1 MKIGL
6 LGGTFNPIH
15 RCHLQIAAYTRDQLG
30 LDRIIFIPTGDPP
43 HKSSHGLAPSHHR
56 LEMVKLAIAGE
67 PSFDVSDVEIRRPV
81 KSYSIDT
88 VREFSK
94 QLGSGAELYFLIG
107 LDAFLELGTWKDAAA
122 LLRTC
127 HFVVLARPG
136 SSFLSLADMPL
147 LPKTDREILT
157 ALDTQRGGRADI
169 PIPGGGGLILL
180 RMPPCD
186 AAASVIRRRLT
197 HQLPVSN
204 LLPPPVESYI
214 MRQNLYQEASD
225 HTGV

>member
-43 HKSSHGLAPSHHR
+43 HKPTHSLVAGHHR
-56 LEMVKLAIAGE
+56 LEMVKLAIDGE
-67 PSFDVSDVEIRRPV
+67 PSFGVSDIEIRRPT

-88 VREFSK
+88 VREFRAQFGPTS
-94 QLGSGAELYFLIG
+94 ELYFLIG
-107 LDAFLELGTWKDAAA
+107 LDAFLEFATWKDAAD
-122 LLRTC
+122 LLRAC

-136 SSFLSLADMPL
+136 SMFLSLAGMPL
-147 LPKTDREILT
+147 LPPIDRDTLT
-157 ALDTQRGGRADI
+157 ALDDQHDRRADI
-169 PIPGGGGLILL
+169 HIPGGSRLILL
-180 RMPPCD
+180 RMPPCE
-186 AAASVIRRRLT
+186 ASASIIRRRLT
-197 HQLPVSN
+197 QQLSVSK
-204 LLPPPVESYI
+204 LLPAPVESYI
-214 MRQNLYQEASD
+214 MRLNLYQEASD